1 MLRLLGARLFQG
13 LIVLWLV
20 TTATFVLIHAAPGG
34 PAVLADPKLS
44 PVERVAIERQLGIDR
59 PLPVQYLTWQSS
71 MLRGDLGRSFL
82 YQTPILDTVLDRL
95 PNTLLLVVLAV
106 AVALAIA
113 LPVGLY
119 VGARPDT
126 AADRL
131 VATVNFTAL
140 AIPPFWFGIVA
151 LLVVAA
157 RWRLLP
163 AGGMMTPGADGSVI
177 DRLRHLILPVTV
189 LAFPISAE
197 LIRFIRAAVRG
208 GRAAPHV
215 TPAVARGVGSRGVTR
230 QHVLRNALLPVLTV
244 LGLQVPML
252 VGGAAVTETVFAWPG
267 MGRLGVEAAL
277 GRDYPLVMGI
287 ALVVAATVV
296 VANILLDLAYVWA
309 DPRVR
314 TAS

>member
-1 MLRLLGARLFQG
+1 MLRLLGARLLQG
-13 LIVLWLV
+13 LIVLWIV

-44 PVERVAIERQLGIDR
+44 AVERAAIEHQLGIDR
-59 PLPVQYLTWQSS
+59 PLPIQYLTWQSS

-82 YQTPILDTVLDRL
+82 YQTPILATVLDRL
-95 PNTLLLVVLAV
+95 PNTLLLVALAVVLA
-106 AVALAIA
+106 LAMA

-119 VGARPDT
+119 VGARPGT
-126 AADRL
+126 PVDRL

-140 AIPPFWFGIVA
+140 AIPPFWFGILA

-157 RWRLLP
+157 EWRLLP
-163 AGGMMTPGADGSVI
+163 AGGMMTPGVEGSLI
-177 DRLRHLILPVTV
+177 DRVRHLILPVAV

-197 LIRFIRAAVRG
+197 LIRFTRAAVRG
-208 GRAAPHV
+208 GRVASHV
-215 TPAVARGVGSRGVTR
+215 TPALARGLGPQAITGH
-230 QHVLRNALLPVLTV
+230 HVLRNALLPILTV
-244 LGLQVPML
+244 LGLQIPML
-252 VGGAAVTETVFAWPG
+252 VGGAAVTETVFTWPG

-296 VANILLDLAYVWA
+296 AANLLLDLAYVWA

-314 TAS
+314 TGS

>member
-1 MLRLLGARLFQG
+1 MLRLLAARLLQG
-13 LIVLWLV
+13 LVVLWIV

-44 PVERVAIERQLGIDR
+44 AVERAAIERQLGIDR
-59 PLPVQYLTWQSS
+59 PLAVQYLAWQSRI
-71 MLRGDLGRSFL
+71 LRGDLGRSFL

-95 PNTLLLVVLAV
+95 PNTLLLVGLAV
-106 AVALAIA
+106 AAALAIA
-113 LPVGLY
+113 LPVGLH
-119 VGARPDT
+119 VGARPGSPV
-126 AADRL
+126 DRA
-131 VATVNFTAL
+131 VAVVNFAAL

-163 AGGMMTPGADGSVI
+163 AGGMMTPGAEGSAI
-177 DRLRHLILPVTV
+177 DRIRHLILPVAV
-189 LAFPISAE
+189 LALPISAE
-197 LIRFIRAAVRG
+197 LIRFTRAAVRG
-208 GRAAPHV
+208 ARAAPHV
-215 TPAVARGVGSRGVTR
+215 APAVARGLDRRAVSVR
-230 QHVLRNALLPVLTV
+230 HVLRNVLLPVLTV
-244 LGLQVPML
+244 VGLQVPIL

-296 VANILLDLAYVWA
+296 LANLVLDLAYAWA

-314 TAS
+314 VAS